1 MMLCLSHDDF
11 GAGSRQRPLS
21 PRTGFTVIE
30 LLVALS
36 VIGLLLALLLPAVQA
51 SREAARRTQCTSQM
65 RQIGVAIHN
74 YESVYRCV
82 PLNSLSPHSFLVS
95 ILPQIEQGDLL
106 RKYEPFPFYGGLGSD
121 RPSLY
126 ECPSDTDL
134 DAYPGRTSYV
144 GNFGHGFLR
153 HGFNGTIGNGS
164 RLAFREITDGLSN
177 TAFISEAM
185 GPSSWKSRM
194 YETPAYYQ
202 DPSQLELLIVACRA
216 AAENRTR
223 ALGIV
228 GGTWIEGITGCLY
241 THTLFPNDVSCSNNW
256 NPQSGI
262 MSSGS
267 FHPGGVNLLLCDG
280 HVRFIPSGIDLFVWR
295 GIGDRHSGEP
305 SGQF

>member
-1 MMLCLSHDDF
+1 MASCPSPKHF
-11 GAGSRQRPLS
+11 VVRSRQRPLS
-21 PRTGFTVIE
+21 LSTGFTIIE
-30 LLVALS
+30 LLVTLS
-36 VIGLLLALLLPAVQA
+36 VIGILLALLFPAVQA

-74 YESVYRCV
+74 YESIHRCI
-82 PLNSLSPHSFLVS
+82 PLNSLAPHSFLVS
-95 ILPQIEQGDLL
+95 ILPQIEQGKLL
-106 RKYEPFPFYGGLGSD
+106 TKYEPFPFYGGLGSD
-121 RPSLY
+121 RPNLY
-126 ECPSDTDL
+126 ECPSDPDL
-134 DAYPGRTSYV
+134 EEYPGRTSYV

-164 RLAFREITDGLSN
+164 RLTFREITDGLST
-177 TAFISEAM
+177 TAVVSEAI

-194 YETPAYYQ
+194 YETPMHYQ
-202 DPSQLELLIVACRA
+202 DSSQLELLIAACRI

-256 NPQSGI
+256 NLQSGI
-262 MSSGS
+262 MSPGS